1 MFSAVFYSAGRSI
14 SHTPHLSS
22 AAGLSL
28 DTRAA
33 ATVAVTAADAAAAA
47 AAAAADPAAE
57 AFAYPVSID
66 IRDLIGLEDVM
77 EELQLGPNG

>member
-47 AAAAADPAAE
+47 AAADPAAE